1 MGRLDGRN
9 AIIVGGHSGFGLAVA
24 ETFVAEGATVTIAG
38 RRADVVGEVAGRLGG
53 VGTECDITDDD
64 QVVALVEGH
73 VERHGGLDIG
83 VNSAG
88 FEQSTPFRELTAEK
102 LRAMVEVQLVG
113 AMFMMRHCCNA
124 MADSGGGSFISM
136 SSLTAHNPMGGL
148 AAYASSKAGLEY
160 ATQIAAVEYGPDQ
173 VRVNAI
179 GAHLIETPMT
189 ERSFRNPLLH
199 EVMNRETPLGFPG
212 TVDDIANATLFLCSD
227 DARYISGQTLMVDG
241 AASTQRLPR
250 PQDFADLMQLRPD
263 LAGG

>member
-1 MGRLDGRN
+1 MGKLDGRS
-9 AIIVGGHSGFGLAVA
+9 AIIIGGHSGFGLGVA
-24 ETFVAEGATVTIAG
+24 ELFVSEGATITIAG
-38 RRADVVGEVAGRLGG
+38 RRADVVDEVAGRLGG
-53 VGTECDITDDD
+53 AGVECDITDDD
-64 QVVALVEGH
+64 QVAALVGGH

-102 LRAMVEVQLVG
+102 LRAMVEVQLIG
-113 AMFMMRHCCNA
+113 AMFAMRHCCNA
-124 MADSGGGSFISM
+124 MADSGGGAFVSM
-136 SSLTAHNPMGGL
+136 SSLTAHNPAGGL

-160 ATQIAAVEYGPDQ
+160 ATQVAAVEYGPDK
-173 VRVNAI
+173 VRVNAV

-189 ERSFRNPLLH
+189 ATHFQNPMLH

-212 TVDDIANATLFLCSD
+212 TVDDIARATLFLCSD
-227 DARYISGQTLMVDG
+227 DAGYISGQTLMVDG

-250 PQDFADLMQLRPD
+250 PQDFVDLMQLRPD